1 MLLSYNNPFGLKTG
15 NEGRQIFINF
25 QDFLRFSKCS
35 FLHLTFITIFLP
47 KRNCNFDEFLGS
59 FQIQIPRPLFS
70 VYLSLAVKESF
81 FWTIIRSTYHQLQ
94 AIGEPLKGYTTG
106 WQLLFEEE
114 LQPWDFAN
122 VFFFRVTMTCPYLS
136 LGLPFCR
143 EGE

>member
-1 MLLSYNNPFGLKTG
+1 M
-15 NEGRQIFINF
+15 
-25 QDFLRFSKCS
+25 
-35 FLHLTFITIFLP
+35 
-47 KRNCNFDEFLGS
+47 
-59 FQIQIPRPLFS
+59 
-70 VYLSLAVKESF
+70 YLSLAVKESF

-136 LGLPFCR
+136 LRLPFCR
-143 EGE
+143 RRMTKDGTKRDVKTAAKSSQKTTVPAVVQMRALFLLAGKWYFMY